1 MSVCVHPLSAFTA
14 KSFPST
20 APRPSAPWLCHARK
34 TGPLQWA
41 PPRGVPLS
49 VLGQFWRGNRI
60 PFGYT
65 LPFRKHPS
73 PHLFPRVPMH
83 TVEKLWTISGCEAGT
98 GRWGSVKGVSGSQ
111 VGLALT
117 SLVIKGTGGGRAR
130 TRNVLVKLTWQWWCQ
145 MKGLNTRFKLKEQ
158 KGIFVDNHPDIS
170 SISCIY
176 LWFLK

>member
-1 MSVCVHPLSAFTA
+1 MSVCVHLLSAFTA
-14 KSFPST
+14 KSFPSA

-83 TVEKLWTISGCEAGT
+83 TVEKLWTVNGCAAGT
-98 GRWGSVKGVSGSQ
+98 GRWGSVKGRFREPGGTCTYLFGHQRDGRGKSTDTQCPCQAHLTVRVSDE
-111 VGLALT
+111 
-117 SLVIKGTGGGRAR
+117 
-130 TRNVLVKLTWQWWCQ
+130 
-145 MKGLNTRFKLKEQ
+145 RFKYKVQTKRTKRHLRR
-158 KGIFVDNHPDIS
+158 
-170 SISCIY
+170 
-176 LWFLK
+176 